1 MMGWKLVTNK
11 KSPLTYMTAIPS
23 EFDSPT
29 YRDVLSQFDAAA
41 EWFCLDPN
49 IRKRLRLPQRALCVT
64 MPIRMDN
71 GDVHVFQGFRV
82 QHDTSLGP
90 TKGGIRYHP
99 DVNLGEVAALAMNM
113 TWKCSLVGLP
123 YGGAKGGI
131 RCNPK
136 NMSRRELQRLTRR
149 YTAEIFPLIGPD
161 HDIPAPDVGTD
172 EHVMAWIMD
181 TYSQQRGYAVPG
193 VVTGKP
199 ICIGGSL
206 GREEATGRGVVY
218 AALEAMKHLGIKSGG
233 TTAVVQGFGNVGS
246 IASRFL
252 SEAGIR
258 VIAVSDS
265 TCGIYNNNGLNIPD
279 VIAYKKAK
287 HTLDGFPDSEIIT
300 NEELLE
306 LECTVVIPAA
316 LSGQIKEDNAH
327 RLKCRMVVEGAN
339 NPTTKEGDGILK
351 DRGIFVIPDILAN
364 SGGVIVSY
372 FEWVQ
377 DLQKYFWKEKEINE
391 KLHDI
396 IITAF
401 NRVLRFSLS
410 ENIDMRMSS
419 MAIAIRRLADAHL
432 ARGLYP

>member
-1 MMGWKLVTNK
+1 MEF
-11 KSPLTYMTAIPS
+11 IPP
-23 EFDSPT
+23 ELNTPT
-29 YRDVLSQFDAAA
+29 YIDVLEQFDAAA
-41 EWFCLDPN
+41 DWFCLDRN
-49 IRKRLRLPQRALCVT
+49 IWKRLRLPQRALCVT

-90 TKGGIRYHP
+90 TKGGVRYHP
-99 DVNLGEVAALAMNM
+99 GVNLGEVAALAMNM
-113 TWKCSLVGLP
+113 TWKCALVGLP

-136 NMSRRELQRLTRR
+136 NLSRRELQRLTRR
-149 YTAEIFPLIGPD
+149 YTAEILPLIGPD
-161 HDIPAPDVGTD
+161 HDIPAPDVGTN
-172 EHVMAWIMD
+172 EQVMAWMMD

-218 AALEAMKHLGIKSGG
+218 ITLETLRHLGIKAEGS
-233 TTAVVQGFGNVGS
+233 TAVVQGFGNVGS
-246 IASRFL
+246 IAARFL
-252 SEAGIR
+252 ISNGIK
-258 VIAVSDS
+258 VVGVSDS
-265 TCGIYNNNGLNIPD
+265 TCGVYNSNGLDISAL
-279 VIAYKKAK
+279 ISYKKSK
-287 HTLDGFPDSEIIT
+287 HTLEGYSNAEMIT
-300 NEELLE
+300 NEELFG
-306 LECTVVIPAA
+306 LECTILVPAA
-316 LSGQIKEDNAH
+316 LSGQITEENAD
-327 RLKCRMVVEGAN
+327 RLKCRIIVEGAN
-339 NPTTKEGDGILK
+339 SPTTSGADEILRE
-351 DRGIFVIPDILAN
+351 RGVFVIPDILAN

-391 KLHDI
+391 RLQEV

-401 NRVLRFSLS
+401 NEVLKFSIS
-410 ENIDMRMSS
+410 ENIDMRKAS
-419 MAIAIRRLADAHL
+419 MVKAIKRLADAHL

>member
-1 MMGWKLVTNK
+1 
-11 KSPLTYMTAIPS
+11 MTEIPS
-23 EFDSPT
+23 EFNSPS
-29 YRDVLSQFDAAA
+29 YRDVLAQFDAAA
-41 EWFCLDPN
+41 EWLCLDPN
-49 IRKRLRLPQRALCVT
+49 IWKRLRLPQRALCVS

-71 GDVHVFQGFRV
+71 GDVHLFQGFRV
-82 QHDTSLGP
+82 QHDSSLGP

-99 DVNLGEVAALAMNM
+99 EVNLGEVGALAMNM

-136 NMSRRELQRLTRR
+136 NMSRKELQRLTRR

-172 EHVMAWIMD
+172 EQVMAWMMD
-181 TYSQQRGYAVPG
+181 TYSHQRGYPVPG

-199 ICIGGSL
+199 VCIGGSL
-206 GREEATGRGVVY
+206 GREEATGRGVVHVTI
-218 AALEAMKHLGIKSGG
+218 EAMNHLGIKSED

-246 IASRFL
+246 ITARFL
-252 SEAGIR
+252 TEAGIR

-265 TCGIYNNNGLNIPD
+265 SCGIYNESGLNIAD
-279 VIAYKKAK
+279 VTAYKKSK
-287 HTLDGFPDSEIIT
+287 HTLEGYPDGEMIT

-306 LECTVVIPAA
+306 SECTVVIPAA
-316 LSGQIKEDNAH
+316 LSGQIREDNAH
-327 RLKCRMVVEGAN
+327 KIRCRMVVEGAN
-339 NPTTKEGDGILK
+339 NPTTKEGDRILK
-351 DRGIFVIPDILAN
+351 ERDIFVVPDILAN

-391 KLHDI
+391 KLQDI

-401 NRVLRFSLS
+401 NRVLRYSLS
-410 ENIDMRMSS
+410 ENTDMRMSS
-419 MAIAIRRLADAHL
+419 MAIALRRLADAHL

>member
-1 MMGWKLVTNK
+1 ME
-11 KSPLTYMTAIPS
+11 SIPP
-23 EFDSPT
+23 ELNTPT
-29 YRDVLSQFDAAA
+29 YIDVLEQFDAAA
-41 EWFCLDPN
+41 DWFCLDRN
-49 IRKRLRLPQRALCVT
+49 IWKRLRLPQRALCVT

-90 TKGGIRYHP
+90 TKGGVRYHP
-99 DVNLGEVAALAMNM
+99 GVNLGEVAALAMNM
-113 TWKCSLVGLP
+113 TWKCALVGLP

-136 NMSRRELQRLTRR
+136 NLSRRELQRLTRR
-149 YTAEIFPLIGPD
+149 YTAEILPLIGPD
-161 HDIPAPDVGTD
+161 HDIPAPDVGTN
-172 EHVMAWIMD
+172 EQVMAWMMD

-218 AALEAMKHLGIKSGG
+218 ITLETLRHLGIKAEGS
-233 TTAVVQGFGNVGS
+233 TAVVQGFGNVGS
-246 IASRFL
+246 IAARFL
-252 SEAGIR
+252 ISNGIK
-258 VIAVSDS
+258 VVGVSDS
-265 TCGIYNNNGLNIPD
+265 TCGVYNSNGLDISAL
-279 VIAYKKAK
+279 ISYKKSK
-287 HTLDGFPDSEIIT
+287 HTLEGYSNAEMIT
-300 NEELLE
+300 NEELFG
-306 LECTVVIPAA
+306 LECTILVPAA
-316 LSGQIKEDNAH
+316 LSGQITEENAG
-327 RLKCRMVVEGAN
+327 RLKCRIIVEGAN
-339 NPTTKEGDGILK
+339 SPTTSGADEILRE
-351 DRGIFVIPDILAN
+351 RGVFVIPDILAN

-391 KLHDI
+391 RLQEV

-401 NRVLRFSLS
+401 NEVLKFSIS
-410 ENIDMRMSS
+410 ENIDMRKAS
-419 MAIAIRRLADAHL
+419 MVKAIKRLADAHL

>member
-1 MMGWKLVTNK
+1 
-11 KSPLTYMTAIPS
+11 MTEIPS
-23 EFDSPT
+23 EFNSPS
-29 YRDVLSQFDAAA
+29 YRDVLAQFDAAA
-41 EWFCLDPN
+41 EWLCLDPN
-49 IRKRLRLPQRALCVT
+49 IWKRLRLPQRALCVS

-71 GDVHVFQGFRV
+71 GDVHLFQGFRV
-82 QHDTSLGP
+82 QHDSSLGP

-99 DVNLGEVAALAMNM
+99 EVNLGEVGALAMNM

-136 NMSRRELQRLTRR
+136 NMSRKELQRLTRR

-172 EHVMAWIMD
+172 EQVMAWMMD
-181 TYSQQRGYAVPG
+181 TYSHQRGYPVPG

-199 ICIGGSL
+199 VCIGGSL
-206 GREEATGRGVVY
+206 GREEATGRGVVHVTI
-218 AALEAMKHLGIKSGG
+218 EAMNHLGIKSED

-246 IASRFL
+246 ITARFL
-252 SEAGIR
+252 TEAGIR

-265 TCGIYNNNGLNIPD
+265 ACGIYNESGLNIAD
-279 VIAYKKAK
+279 VIAYKKSK
-287 HTLDGFPDSEIIT
+287 HTLEGYPDGEMIT

-306 LECTVVIPAA
+306 SECTVVIPAA
-316 LSGQIKEDNAH
+316 LSGQIREDNAH
-327 RLKCRMVVEGAN
+327 KIRCRMVVEGAN
-339 NPTTKEGDGILK
+339 NPTTKEGDRILK
-351 DRGIFVIPDILAN
+351 ERDIFVVPDILAN

-391 KLHDI
+391 KLQDI

-401 NRVLRFSLS
+401 NRVLRYSLS
-410 ENIDMRMSS
+410 ENTDMRMSS
-419 MAIAIRRLADAHL
+419 MAIALRRLADAHL

>member
-1 MMGWKLVTNK
+1 
-11 KSPLTYMTAIPS
+11 MTEIPS
-23 EFDSPT
+23 EFNSPS
-29 YRDVLSQFDAAA
+29 YRDVLAQFDAAA
-41 EWFCLDPN
+41 EWLCLDPN
-49 IRKRLRLPQRALCVT
+49 IWKRLRLPQRALCVS

-71 GDVHVFQGFRV
+71 GDVHLFQGFRV
-82 QHDTSLGP
+82 QHDSSLGP

-99 DVNLGEVAALAMNM
+99 EVNLGEVGALAMNM

-136 NMSRRELQRLTRR
+136 NMSRKELQRLTRR

-172 EHVMAWIMD
+172 EQVMAWMMD
-181 TYSQQRGYAVPG
+181 TYSHQRGYPVPG

-199 ICIGGSL
+199 VCIGGSL
-206 GREEATGRGVVY
+206 GREEATGRGVVHVTI
-218 AALEAMKHLGIKSGG
+218 EAMNHLGIKSED

-246 IASRFL
+246 ITARFL
-252 SEAGIR
+252 TEAGIR

-265 TCGIYNNNGLNIPD
+265 SCGIYNESGLNIAD
-279 VIAYKKAK
+279 VTAYKKSK
-287 HTLDGFPDSEIIT
+287 HTLEGYPDGEMIT

-306 LECTVVIPAA
+306 SECTIVIPAA
-316 LSGQIKEDNAH
+316 LSGQIREDNAN
-327 RLKCRMVVEGAN
+327 RIRCRMVVEGAN
-339 NPTTKEGDGILK
+339 NPTTKEGDRILK
-351 DRGIFVIPDILAN
+351 ERDIFVVPDILAN

-391 KLHDI
+391 KLQDI

-401 NRVLRFSLS
+401 NRVLRYSLS
-410 ENIDMRMSS
+410 ENTDMRMSS

>member
-1 MMGWKLVTNK
+1 
-11 KSPLTYMTAIPS
+11 MTEIPQ
-23 EFDSPT
+23 EFDTLS
-29 YRDVLSQFDAAA
+29 YRDVLAQFDAAA
-41 EWFCLDPN
+41 EWLCLDEN
-49 IRKRLRLPQRALCVT
+49 IWKRLRLPQRALCVT

-71 GDVHVFQGFRV
+71 GDVHLFQGFRV
-82 QHDTSLGP
+82 HHDSALGP
-90 TKGGIRYHP
+90 TKGGVRYHP

-113 TWKCSLVGLP
+113 TWKCSLAGLP

-136 NMSRRELQRLTRR
+136 DMSQRELQRLTRR

-161 HDIPAPDVGTD
+161 QDIPAPDVGTN
-172 EHVMAWIMD
+172 EHVMAWMMD
-181 TYSQQRGYAVPG
+181 TYSHQRGYAVPG

-218 AALEAMKHLGIKSGG
+218 VTVEAMKHLKIKPEGA
-233 TTAVVQGFGNVGS
+233 TAVVQGFGNVGS

-252 SEAGIR
+252 TEAGIR

-265 TCGIYNNNGLNIPD
+265 GCGIYNGGGLNITD
-279 VIAYKKAK
+279 VIAYKKAR
-287 HTLDGFPDSEIIT
+287 HTLEGYPAGEMIT
-300 NEELLE
+300 NEELLGT
-306 LECTVVIPAA
+306 ECTIVIPAA
-316 LSGQIKEDNAH
+316 LSGQIREDNAH
-327 RLKCRMVVEGAN
+327 GLRCRMVVEGAN
-339 NPTTKEGDGILK
+339 NPVTKEGDGILK

-391 KLHDI
+391 KLQDI

-401 NRVLRFSLS
+401 NRVLRYSLS
-410 ENIDMRMSS
+410 ENIDMRMAS
-419 MAIAIRRLADAHL
+419 MAISLRRLADAHL

>member
-1 MMGWKLVTNK
+1 
-11 KSPLTYMTAIPS
+11 MTEIPS

-113 TWKCSLVGLP
+113 TWKCSLAGLP

-218 AALEAMKHLGIKSGG
+218 VALEAMKHLGIKIDG

-246 IASRFL
+246 ISARFL
-252 SEAGIR
+252 SEAGIK
-258 VIAVSDS
+258 VIGVSDS
-265 TCGIYNNNGLNIPD
+265 TCGIYNSNGLNIPD

-287 HTLDGFPDSEIIT
+287 HTLDGFPDGEIIT

-351 DRGIFVIPDILAN
+351 DRGIYVIPDILAN

-410 ENIDMRMSS
+410 ENIDMRMAS

>member
-1 MMGWKLVTNK
+1 ME
-11 KSPLTYMTAIPS
+11 PIPS

-136 NMSRRELQRLTRR
+136 NMSSRELQRLTRR

-218 AALEAMKHLGIKSGG
+218 IALEAMKHLRIKSQG

-246 IASRFL
+246 IAARFL

-265 TCGIYNNNGLNIPD
+265 TCGIYNNNGLNIAD
-279 VIAYKKAK
+279 IITYKKAR
-287 HTLDGFPDSEIIT
+287 HTLEGYPDGEMIT

-306 LECTVVIPAA
+306 SECTIVIPAA

-391 KLHDI
+391 KLQDI
-396 IITAF
+396 ILTAF
-401 NRVLRFSLS
+401 NRVLKFSVS
-410 ENIDMRMSS
+410 ENIDMRRAS

>member
-1 MMGWKLVTNK
+1 MEF
-11 KSPLTYMTAIPS
+11 IPP
-23 EFDSPT
+23 ELNTPT
-29 YRDVLSQFDAAA
+29 YIDVLEQFDAAA
-41 EWFCLDPN
+41 DWFCLDRN
-49 IRKRLRLPQRALCVT
+49 IWKRLRLPQRALCVT

-90 TKGGIRYHP
+90 TKGGVRYHP
-99 DVNLGEVAALAMNM
+99 GVNLGEVAALAMNM
-113 TWKCSLVGLP
+113 TWKCALVGLP

-136 NMSRRELQRLTRR
+136 NLSRRELQRLTRR

-161 HDIPAPDVGTD
+161 HDIPAPDVGTN
-172 EHVMAWIMD
+172 EQVMAWMMD

-218 AALEAMKHLGIKSGG
+218 ITLETLRHLGIKAEGS
-233 TTAVVQGFGNVGS
+233 TAVVQGFGNVGS
-246 IASRFL
+246 IAARFL
-252 SEAGIR
+252 ISNGIK
-258 VIAVSDS
+258 VVGVSDS
-265 TCGIYNNNGLNIPD
+265 TCGVYNSNGLDISAL
-279 VIAYKKAK
+279 ISYKKSK
-287 HTLDGFPDSEIIT
+287 HTLEGYSNAEMIT
-300 NEELLE
+300 NEELFG
-306 LECTVVIPAA
+306 LECTILVPAA
-316 LSGQIKEDNAH
+316 LSGQITEENAD
-327 RLKCRMVVEGAN
+327 RLKCRIIVEGAN
-339 NPTTKEGDGILK
+339 SPTTSGADEILRE
-351 DRGIFVIPDILAN
+351 RGVFVIPDILAN

-391 KLHDI
+391 RLQEVI
-396 IITAF
+396 TTAF
-401 NRVLRFSLS
+401 IEVLKFSVS
-410 ENIDMRMSS
+410 ENIDMRKAS
-419 MAIAIRRLADAHL
+419 MVKAIKRLADAHL

>member
-1 MMGWKLVTNK
+1 
-11 KSPLTYMTAIPS
+11 MTEIPS
-23 EFDSPT
+23 EFNSPS
-29 YRDVLSQFDAAA
+29 YRDVLAQFDAAA
-41 EWFCLDPN
+41 EWLCLDPN
-49 IRKRLRLPQRALCVT
+49 IWKRLRLPQRALCVS

-71 GDVHVFQGFRV
+71 GDVHLFQGFRV
-82 QHDTSLGP
+82 QHDSSLGP

-99 DVNLGEVAALAMNM
+99 EVNLGEVGALAMNM

-136 NMSRRELQRLTRR
+136 NMSRKELQRLTRR

-172 EHVMAWIMD
+172 EQVMAWMMD
-181 TYSQQRGYAVPG
+181 TYSHQRGYPVPG

-199 ICIGGSL
+199 VCIGGSL
-206 GREEATGRGVVY
+206 GREEATGRGVVHVTI
-218 AALEAMKHLGIKSGG
+218 EAMNHLGIKSED

-246 IASRFL
+246 ITARFL
-252 SEAGIR
+252 TEAGIR

-265 TCGIYNNNGLNIPD
+265 ACGIYNEGGLNIAD
-279 VIAYKKAK
+279 VIAYKKSK
-287 HTLDGFPDSEIIT
+287 HTLEGYPDGEMIT

-306 LECTVVIPAA
+306 SECTVVIPAA
-316 LSGQIKEDNAH
+316 LSGQIREDNAH
-327 RLKCRMVVEGAN
+327 RIRCRMVVEGAN
-339 NPTTKEGDGILK
+339 NPTTKEGDRILK
-351 DRGIFVIPDILAN
+351 ERDIFVVPDILAN

-391 KLHDI
+391 KLQDI

-401 NRVLRFSLS
+401 NRVLRYSLS
-410 ENIDMRMSS
+410 ENTDMRMSS
-419 MAIAIRRLADAHL
+419 MAIALRRLADAHL

>member
-1 MMGWKLVTNK
+1 
-11 KSPLTYMTAIPS
+11 MTEIPS

-29 YRDVLSQFDAAA
+29 YRDVLSQFEAAA

-49 IRKRLRLPQRALCVT
+49 IGKRLRLPQRALCVT

-113 TWKCSLVGLP
+113 TWKCSLAGLP

-218 AALEAMKHLGIKSGG
+218 VALEAMKHLGIKIDG

-246 IASRFL
+246 ISARFL
-252 SEAGIR
+252 SEAGIK
-258 VIAVSDS
+258 VIGVSDS
-265 TCGIYNNNGLNIPD
+265 TCGIYNSNGLNIPD

-287 HTLDGFPDSEIIT
+287 HTLDGFPDGEIIT

-410 ENIDMRMSS
+410 ENIDMRMAS

>member
-1 MMGWKLVTNK
+1 
-11 KSPLTYMTAIPS
+11 MTEIPS
-23 EFDSPT
+23 EFNSPS
-29 YRDVLSQFDAAA
+29 YRDVLAQFDVAA
-41 EWFCLDPN
+41 EWLCLDPN
-49 IRKRLRLPQRALCVT
+49 IWKRLRLPQRALCVS

-71 GDVHVFQGFRV
+71 GDVHLFQGFRV
-82 QHDTSLGP
+82 QHDSSLGP

-99 DVNLGEVAALAMNM
+99 EVNLGEVGALAMNM

-136 NMSRRELQRLTRR
+136 NMSRKELQRLTRR

-172 EHVMAWIMD
+172 EQVMAWMMD
-181 TYSQQRGYAVPG
+181 TYSHQRGYPVPG

-199 ICIGGSL
+199 VCIGGSL
-206 GREEATGRGVVY
+206 GREEATGRGVVHVTI
-218 AALEAMKHLGIKSGG
+218 EAMNHLGIKSED

-246 IASRFL
+246 ITARFL
-252 SEAGIR
+252 TEAGIR

-265 TCGIYNNNGLNIPD
+265 ACGIYNEGGLNIAD
-279 VIAYKKAK
+279 VIAYKKSK
-287 HTLDGFPDSEIIT
+287 HTLEGYPDGEMIT

-306 LECTVVIPAA
+306 SECTVVIPAA
-316 LSGQIKEDNAH
+316 LSGQIREDNAN
-327 RLKCRMVVEGAN
+327 RIRCRMVVEGAN
-339 NPTTKEGDGILK
+339 NPTTKEGDRILK
-351 DRGIFVIPDILAN
+351 ERDIFVVPDILAN

-391 KLHDI
+391 KLQDI

-401 NRVLRFSLS
+401 NRVLRYSLS
-410 ENIDMRMSS
+410 ENTDMRMSS
-419 MAIAIRRLADAHL
+419 MAIALRRLADAHL

>member
-1 MMGWKLVTNK
+1 
-11 KSPLTYMTAIPS
+11 MTEIPS
-23 EFDSPT
+23 EFNSPS
-29 YRDVLSQFDAAA
+29 YRDVLAQFDAAA
-41 EWFCLDPN
+41 EWLCLDPN
-49 IRKRLRLPQRALCVT
+49 IWKRLRLPQRALCVS

-71 GDVHVFQGFRV
+71 GDVHLFQGFRV
-82 QHDTSLGP
+82 QHDSSLGP

-99 DVNLGEVAALAMNM
+99 EVNLGEVGALAMNM

-136 NMSRRELQRLTRR
+136 NMSRKELQRLTRR

-172 EHVMAWIMD
+172 EQVMAWMMD
-181 TYSQQRGYAVPG
+181 TYSHQRGYPVPG

-199 ICIGGSL
+199 VCIGCSL
-206 GREEATGRGVVY
+206 GREEATGRGVVHVTI
-218 AALEAMKHLGIKSGG
+218 EAMNHLGIKSED

-246 IASRFL
+246 ITARFL
-252 SEAGIR
+252 TEAGIR

-265 TCGIYNNNGLNIPD
+265 ACGIYNEGGLNIAD
-279 VIAYKKAK
+279 VIAYKKSK
-287 HTLDGFPDSEIIT
+287 HTLEGYPDGEMIT

-306 LECTVVIPAA
+306 SECTVVIPAA
-316 LSGQIKEDNAH
+316 LSGQIREDNAH
-327 RLKCRMVVEGAN
+327 KIRCRMVVEGAN
-339 NPTTKEGDGILK
+339 NPTTKEGDRILK
-351 DRGIFVIPDILAN
+351 ERDIFVVPDILAN

-391 KLHDI
+391 KLQDI

-401 NRVLRFSLS
+401 NRVLRYSHS
-410 ENIDMRMSS
+410 ENTDMRMSS
-419 MAIAIRRLADAHL
+419 MAIALRRLADAHL

>member
-1 MMGWKLVTNK
+1 
-11 KSPLTYMTAIPS
+11 MTEIPS
-23 EFDSPT
+23 EFNSPS
-29 YRDVLSQFDAAA
+29 YRDVLAQFDAAA
-41 EWFCLDPN
+41 EWLCLDPN
-49 IRKRLRLPQRALCVT
+49 IWKRLRLPQRALCVS

-71 GDVHVFQGFRV
+71 GDVHLFQGFRV
-82 QHDTSLGP
+82 QHDSSLGP

-99 DVNLGEVAALAMNM
+99 EVNLGEVGALAMNM

-136 NMSRRELQRLTRR
+136 NMSRKELQRLTRR

-172 EHVMAWIMD
+172 EQVMAWMMD
-181 TYSQQRGYAVPG
+181 TYSHQRGYPVPG

-199 ICIGGSL
+199 VCIGGSL
-206 GREEATGRGVVY
+206 GREEATGRGVVHVTI
-218 AALEAMKHLGIKSGG
+218 EAMNHLGIKSED

-246 IASRFL
+246 ITARFL
-252 SEAGIR
+252 TEAGIR

-265 TCGIYNNNGLNIPD
+265 ACGIYNEGGLNIAD
-279 VIAYKKAK
+279 VIAYKKSK
-287 HTLDGFPDSEIIT
+287 HTLEGYPDGEMIT

-306 LECTVVIPAA
+306 SECTVVIPAA
-316 LSGQIKEDNAH
+316 LSGQIREDNAN
-327 RLKCRMVVEGAN
+327 RIRCRMVVEGAN
-339 NPTTKEGDGILK
+339 NPTTKEGDRILK
-351 DRGIFVIPDILAN
+351 ERDIFVVPDILAN

-391 KLHDI
+391 KLQDI

-401 NRVLRFSLS
+401 NRVLRYSLS
-410 ENIDMRMSS
+410 ENTDMRMSS
-419 MAIAIRRLADAHL
+419 MAIALRRLADAHL

>member
-1 MMGWKLVTNK
+1 
-11 KSPLTYMTAIPS
+11 MTEIPS
-23 EFDSPT
+23 EFNSPS
-29 YRDVLSQFDAAA
+29 YRDVLAQFDAAA
-41 EWFCLDPN
+41 EWIRLDPN
-49 IRKRLRLPQRALCVT
+49 IWKRLRLPQRALCVSI
-64 MPIRMDN
+64 PIRMDN
-71 GDVHVFQGFRV
+71 GDVHLFQGFRV
-82 QHDTSLGP
+82 QHDSSLGP
-90 TKGGIRYHP
+90 TKGGVRYHP
-99 DVNLGEVAALAMNM
+99 EVNLGEVAALAMNM

-136 NMSRRELQRLTRR
+136 NMSRKELQRLTRR

-172 EHVMAWIMD
+172 ERVMAWMMD
-181 TYSQQRGYAVPG
+181 TYSHQRGYAVPG

-199 ICIGGSL
+199 VCIGGSL
-206 GREEATGRGVVY
+206 GREEATGRGVVHVTI
-218 AALEAMKHLGIKSGG
+218 ETMNHLGIKRED
-233 TTAVVQGFGNVGS
+233 TTAVIQGFGNVGS
-246 IASRFL
+246 VTARFL
-252 SEAGIR
+252 TESGIR

-265 TCGIYNNNGLNIPD
+265 VCGIYNESGLNITD
-279 VIAYKKAK
+279 VIAYKKSK
-287 HTLDGFPDSEIIT
+287 HTLEGYPDGEMIT

-306 LECTVVIPAA
+306 SECTVVIPAA
-316 LSGQIKEDNAH
+316 LSGQIREDNAH
-327 RLKCRMVVEGAN
+327 RIRCRMVVEGAN
-339 NPTTKEGDGILK
+339 NPTTKEGDRILK
-351 DRGIFVIPDILAN
+351 ERDIFVVPDILAN

-391 KLHDI
+391 KLQDI

-401 NRVLRFSLS
+401 HRVLRYSLT

>member
-1 MMGWKLVTNK
+1 
-11 KSPLTYMTAIPS
+11 MTEIPS
-23 EFDSPT
+23 EFNSPS
-29 YRDVLSQFDAAA
+29 YRDVLAQFDAAA
-41 EWFCLDPN
+41 EWLCLDPN
-49 IRKRLRLPQRALCVT
+49 IWKRLRLPQRALCVS

-71 GDVHVFQGFRV
+71 GDVHLFQGFRV
-82 QHDTSLGP
+82 QHDSSLGP

-99 DVNLGEVAALAMNM
+99 EVNLGEVGALAMNM

-136 NMSRRELQRLTRR
+136 NMSRKELQRLTRR

-172 EHVMAWIMD
+172 EQVMAWMMD
-181 TYSQQRGYAVPG
+181 TYSHQRGYPVPG

-199 ICIGGSL
+199 VCIGGSL
-206 GREEATGRGVVY
+206 GREEATGRGVVHVTI
-218 AALEAMKHLGIKSGG
+218 EAMNHLGIKSED

-246 IASRFL
+246 ITARFL
-252 SEAGIR
+252 TEAGIR

-265 TCGIYNNNGLNIPD
+265 SCGIYNESGLNIAD
-279 VIAYKKAK
+279 VTAYKKSK
-287 HTLDGFPDSEIIT
+287 HTLEGYPDGEMIT

-306 LECTVVIPAA
+306 SECTVVIPAA
-316 LSGQIKEDNAH
+316 LSGQIREDNAH
-327 RLKCRMVVEGAN
+327 RIRCRMVVEGAN
-339 NPTTKEGDGILK
+339 NPTTKEGDRILK
-351 DRGIFVIPDILAN
+351 ERDIFVVPDILAN

-391 KLHDI
+391 KLQDI

-401 NRVLRFSLS
+401 NRVLRYSLS
-410 ENIDMRMSS
+410 ENTDMRMSS
-419 MAIAIRRLADAHL
+419 MAIALRRLADAHL